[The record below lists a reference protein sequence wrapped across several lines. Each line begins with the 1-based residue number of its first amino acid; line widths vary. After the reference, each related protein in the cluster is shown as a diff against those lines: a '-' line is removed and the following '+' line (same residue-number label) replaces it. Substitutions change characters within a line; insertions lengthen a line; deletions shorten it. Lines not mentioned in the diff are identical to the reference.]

1 MEMGYAQ
8 GRFVI
13 ISLYIIES
21 WYEIT
26 HELYE
31 GTNHITIILRCAPG
45 ETGEFVAKIV
55 NHHPV
60 RDFPGYLDE
69 TATKR
74 KIIHNVFT
82 KGDSCY
88 KSGDLLVAD
97 KYGWIYFVDRM
108 GDTYRWKGEN
118 ISTTEVEAAFN
129 SFGDIMLQVRMHYQ
143 S

>member
-1 MEMGYAQ
+1 MDTNY
-8 GRFVI
+8 VTI
-13 ISLYIIES
+13 IS
-21 WYEIT
+21 
-26 HELYE
+26 
-31 GTNHITIILRCAPG
+31 RCAPG
-45 ETGEFVAKIV
+45 EPGEFVAKIV

-60 RDFPGYLDE
+60 RDFPGYVDE
-69 TATKR
+69 TATNR

-143 S
+143 

>member
-1 MEMGYAQ
+1 M
-8 GRFVI
+8 
-13 ISLYIIES
+13 
-21 WYEIT
+21 
-26 HELYE
+26 
-31 GTNHITIILRCAPG
+31 
-45 ETGEFVAKIV
+45 AKIV

-69 TATKR
+69 TATQR

-129 SFGDIMLQVRMHYQ
+129 SFGDIMLQVRMQYTSKKNPYHNIDKHEIKYHQ
-143 S
+143 FRKEMTLICTFCSVTSLPME

>member
-1 MEMGYAQ
+1 M
-8 GRFVI
+8 
-13 ISLYIIES
+13 
-21 WYEIT
+21 
-26 HELYE
+26 
-31 GTNHITIILRCAPG
+31 
-45 ETGEFVAKIV
+45 

-69 TATKR
+69 TATKT

-97 KYGWIYFVDRM
+97 KYGWMFFVDRM

-118 ISTTEVEAAFN
+118 NSTTEVEAAFN
-129 SFGDIMLQVRMHYQ
+129 SFGDIMIKVRMLYQ
-143 S
+143 SGTEILYDKNHEFYQNKLFELHIL

>member
-1 MEMGYAQ
+1 M
-8 GRFVI
+8 
-13 ISLYIIES
+13 
-21 WYEIT
+21 
-26 HELYE
+26 
-31 GTNHITIILRCAPG
+31 
-45 ETGEFVAKIV
+45 AKIV
-55 NHHPV
+55 NQHPV

-143 S
+143 SIKRSIFCSFGQFFQIRTLTTRFLIFENTTYRFT

>member
-1 MEMGYAQ
+1 MLLLKYL
-8 GRFVI
+8 I
-13 ISLYIIES
+13 IKLNANCIWATI
-21 WYEIT
+21 
-26 HELYE
+26 
-31 GTNHITIILRCAPG
+31 ITIILRCAPG
-45 ETGEFVAKIV
+45 EPGEFVAKIV
-55 NHHPV
+55 NHHPA

-69 TATKR
+69 TATKT

-97 KYGWIYFVDRM
+97 KYGWMFFVDRM

-129 SFGDIMLQVRMHYQ
+129 SFGDIMIKVRMLYQ
-143 S
+143 SGNRNIIR

>member
-1 MEMGYAQ
+1 MLA
-8 GRFVI
+8 I
-13 ISLYIIES
+13 IFKYGIIELF
-21 WYEIT
+21 YEIT
-26 HELYE
+26 QELYE

-45 ETGEFVAKIV
+45 EPGEFVAKIV

-60 RDFPGYLDE
+60 RDFPGYVDD

>member
-1 MEMGYAQ
+1 M
-8 GRFVI
+8 
-13 ISLYIIES
+13 
-21 WYEIT
+21 
-26 HELYE
+26 
-31 GTNHITIILRCAPG
+31 
-45 ETGEFVAKIV
+45 

-69 TATKR
+69 TATKT

-97 KYGWIYFVDRM
+97 KYGWMFFVDRM

-118 ISTTEVEAAFN
+118 NSTTEVEAAFN
-129 SFGDIMLQVRMHYQ
+129 SFRDIMIKVKTVYQ
-143 S
+143 SETKIRNIIRIIINFTKINYLSCIFYSAMSLPMA

>member
-1 MEMGYAQ
+1 M
-8 GRFVI
+8 
-13 ISLYIIES
+13 
-21 WYEIT
+21 
-26 HELYE
+26 
-31 GTNHITIILRCAPG
+31 
-45 ETGEFVAKIV
+45 AKIV

-129 SFGDIMLQVRMHYQ
+129 SFGDIMLQVKMHYQ
-143 S
+143 SKKNPNKNIILPIFRKEMTLKCVFYSVMLFPTE

>member
-1 MEMGYAQ
+1 M
-8 GRFVI
+8 
-13 ISLYIIES
+13 
-21 WYEIT
+21 
-26 HELYE
+26 
-31 GTNHITIILRCAPG
+31 
-45 ETGEFVAKIV
+45 

-74 KIIHNVFT
+74 KIINNVFT
-82 KGDSCY
+82 NGDSCY

-129 SFGDIMLQVRMHYQ
+129 SFGDIMLQVKMHYQ
-143 S
+143 SKKNPNKYNFTNFSKRNDSKMRIL